1 MKTMRQKTPIK
12 VLPRQAPLQTRGN
25 SGNNLPSDP
34 VQVYCRVRPLPCE
47 SDLSCLRVTAHNTVV
62 LTPPEIA
69 INFKISTLKET
80 QYMFKHVFEASDT
93 QHEVYSTVAQP
104 LVEGLIRGKNGLLFT
119 YGVTGSGKTYT
130 MTGDIQHRGIMPRCL
145 DALFRTIADYQAKK
159 FIFKPDRLNGFDIL
173 SEADAMLERQAELH
187 SRMNR
192 MKRKD
197 TDPEIASKASVEPSE
212 LSGVDEDNIYS
223 VFITYVEVYNNC
235 VYDLLEESSVHR
247 TLQSKMVREDA
258 NHNMFV
264 HGVTETE
271 VKTMEEALEVFQI
284 GQKRKRVGHT
294 ILNAE
299 SSRSHSVFTIRL
311 VQAPIDNHGET
322 VVQDRNAIIVSQ
334 LSLVDL
340 AGSERTNRTGNT
352 GQRLRE
358 AGNINNSLMTLRTC
372 LEILRENQMTGNNKK
387 VPYRES
393 KVTHLF
399 KNYFDGEGQVR
410 MIVCVNPRAE
420 DYDETAQVMKFA
432 EMTQDVQI
440 ARPTPVKI
448 DAGLTPGRRKANQL
462 FKMAMNDIE
471 KRHKDVPK
479 IDVDLGLVYS
489 LGPNFPEMK
498 IDDPES
504 NEIIQ
509 KLIKLLEMRIGK
521 RKSLCEDFDARLDRF
536 RMNMLRIEKEN
547 AAFKA
552 ENTSIKGVLS
562 QSRQK
567 IKAMENKIV
576 IYESSID
583 DLNRRNRT
591 LEERVRDL
599 QTQLN
604 QKTQQLNQKEMEKE
618 RQRKKYNSKIAVES
632 EKMSREL
639 ELKLQQQKNKLQ
651 EEMRDKDERLRL
663 VSEIIKGETPV
674 KKVARSNSVDEL
686 ATPVSSQTSAPPA
699 NGVLYTPR
707 AARGI
712 AVANPRHRRSRSTG
726 ERWLEHRAP
735 NPVPLGT
742 IFQPYYVS
750 RKSVTKLNDARDVTN
765 AKASKYCLISQD
777 ADTDGDVETKI
788 FKGDVVPTS
797 GGGAQVIFND
807 VEFLKQH
814 SPTKSP
820 ISKKRPSSHLANSSI
835 NTPVVIDVQGT
846 GSKGSAA
853 TEAQNRSEGK
863 KPRL

>member
-12 VLPRQAPLQTRGN
+12 VFPRATPLSSRGN
-25 SGNNLPSDP
+25 SGSSLPSDP

-47 SDLSCLRVTAHNTVV
+47 SDLSCLRVTAPNTVV

-69 INFKISTLKET
+69 INYKISNLKET
-80 QYMFKHVFEASDT
+80 QYIFKHVFEPSAG
-93 QHEVYSTVAQP
+93 QHECYSTVAQP
-104 LVEGLIRGKNGLLFT
+104 LVEALVRGKNGLLFT

-130 MTGDIQHRGIMPRCL
+130 MTGDMQHRGIMPRCL
-145 DALFRTIADYQAKK
+145 DALFRTIADFQAKK

-173 SEADAMLERQAELH
+173 SDADAALERQAELH
-187 SRMNR
+187 SKLHRVR
-192 MKRKD
+192 RKD

-212 LSGVDEDNIYS
+212 LSGIDEDNIYS
-223 VFITYVEVYNNC
+223 VFITYVEVYNNS
-235 VYDLLEESSVHR
+235 VYDLLEESTIQK

-258 NHNMFV
+258 NRNMFV
-264 HGVTETE
+264 HGVTEVE

-311 VQAPIDNHGET
+311 VQAPVDNNGEH
-322 VVQDRNAIIVSQ
+322 VVQDRNAVTVSQ

-372 LEILRENQMTGNNKK
+372 LEILRENQMTGGNKK

-399 KNYFDGEGQVR
+399 KNYFDGEGHVR

-440 ARPTPVKI
+440 ARPTPVKV
-448 DAGLTPGRRKANQL
+448 DVGLTPGRRKANQL
-462 FKMAMNDIE
+462 YKVALSDIE
-471 KRHKDVPK
+471 RRHGEVENKE
-479 IDVDLGLVYS
+479 IDLGLVYS
-489 LGPNFPEMK
+489 LGPKFPEFK
-498 IDDPES
+498 LSGPEAE
-504 NEIIQ
+504 NLIQ
-509 KLIKLLEMRIGK
+509 ELIKTLENRILK
-521 RKSLCEDFDARLDRF
+521 RKSLVDDFDARQDTF
-536 RMNMLRIEKEN
+536 RMNLHKIEKDN
-547 AAFKA
+547 AALKS
-552 ENTSIKGVLS
+552 ENVSIKGVLA

-591 LEERVRDL
+591 LEERVREL
-599 QTQLN
+599 NAQLN
-604 QKTQQLNQKEMEKE
+604 TKTQQLNQKEIEKE

-639 ELKLQQQKNKLQ
+639 ELKLQEQKNKLKQ
-651 EEMRDKDERLRL
+651 EIDDKNERLML
-663 VSEIIKGETPV
+663 VSKIISGQTPV
-674 KKVARSNSVDEL
+674 KPVARSNSVDEL
-686 ATPVSSQTSAPPA
+686 ATPVTSRTAGSKA
-699 NGVLYTPR
+699 FYTPR
-707 AARGI
+707 AARGV

-726 ERWLEHRAP
+726 ERWLEHRAA

-742 IFQPYYVS
+742 IMQPYIPD
-750 RKSVTKLNDARDVTN
+750 RKSVTALNDAQDVTG
-765 AKASKYCLISQD
+765 AKASKYCLITQE
-777 ADTDGDVETKI
+777 ADTEGELETKL
-788 FKGDVVPTS
+788 FKGDIIPTT
-797 GGGAQVIFND
+797 GGGAQVILND
-807 VEFLKQH
+807 VELLKQY
-814 SPTKSP
+814 SPTRSP
-820 ISKKRPSSHLANSSI
+820 PGGGGRKRTSSNQQQHWQNGSS
-835 NTPVVIDVQGT
+835 VVASAPPMSEVQGT
-846 GSKGSAA
+846 RDSG
-853 TEAQNRSEGK
+853 NK
-863 KPRL
+863 KAKY